1 MRHMRT
7 ALAVQVCLALIQSFF
22 LAPVQHVHETQEG
35 DSAGGHEH
43 SVLIHSHFSPHL
55 AVPVPGSGPAITDN
69 DGPEA
74 WSLDTF
80 TVVLPVGMH
89 AIALSAAPDIVYA
102 PQAIGGTAAEVDE
115 RAHDPPAR
123 GPSIP
128 RAPPI

>member
-1 MRHMRT
+1 MPHMRT
-7 ALAVQVCLALIQSFF
+7 ALAVQVSLALIQSF
-22 LAPVQHVHETQEG
+22 LLSPVQHVHENPEP

-43 SVLIHSHFSPHL
+43 SVLIHSHFSPHM
-55 AVPVPGSGPAITDN
+55 AMPVAGGGPAITDN

-89 AIALSAAPDIVYA
+89 AAALSPAPDIIYT
-102 PQAIGGTAAEVDE
+102 PQPSGGTVADIDE

-123 GPSIP
+123 CPSIP
-128 RAPPI
+128 RAPPV

>member
-1 MRHMRT
+1 MRQMRP
-7 ALAVQVCLALIQSFF
+7 ALAVQFCLALFQAFL
-22 LAPVQHVHETQEG
+22 LAPVQHVHETPEP

-55 AVPVPGSGPAITDN
+55 AAPVFGGGPAITDN

-89 AIALSAAPDIVYA
+89 AVTLNPAPDIIYL
-102 PQAIGGTAAEVDE
+102 PQPSGGAAVEVDE
-115 RAHDPPAR
+115 RAHDPPVHC
-123 GPSIP
+123 PSIP
-128 RAPPI
+128 RAPPV